1 MVAFT
6 LSVVVAFVLTGVI
19 LGYMKRRP
27 VGTPLTW
34 GEAMFGAMVV
44 FFLLFWIYGVV
55 PHQWLAW
62 ADNELNWRAD
72 KLFVGPGGVLRA
84 QAQGGSFPFTIT
96 YVVITRRDRRADL
109 RHRHRRQR
117 GLLGDVAEARRG
129 QGGQAG
135 RGLHLRTAPGARGDA
150 GCERLRAA
158 AGARGDAGVSG
169 FGRPLVR
176 EGTRA

>member
-6 LSVVVAFVLTGVI
+6 LSVLVTIVLTGAI
-19 LGYMKRRP
+19 GAYMKRRP
-27 VGTPLTW
+27 VGPPVTW
-34 GEAMFGAMVV
+34 GEAMFGAMIV

-96 YVVITRRDRRADL
+96 YVVIRDLIAVVIYGVAIVGNVIMWSMW
-109 RHRHRRQR
+109 QNR
-117 GLLGDVAEARRG
+117 GKA
-129 QGGQAG
+129 
-135 RGLHLRTAPGARGDA
+135 
-150 GCERLRAA
+150 RAA
-158 AGARGDAGVSG
+158 KPAEVST

-176 EGTRA
+176 EGSRV